1 MAEAKGASSMKLH
14 DICDEKGCQRTGTE
28 CVRYCALMI
37 RFISPD
43 GDAQAWAIQELQQQ
57 EKEK

>member
-1 MAEAKGASSMKLH
+1 MKLH